1 MKDKQAKIE
10 IEVDKYGYTPDSCM
24 YKAYERDKV
33 ECKDVHLTV
42 QGQSDDLDIYS
53 IINRHTRQTGIDI
66 TKLTPEQYSSL
77 YPSSYADVSEALD
90 YTERYAYLKEMV
102 NDTMEKWHAL
112 PEDIR
117 NYFGNSPENM
127 HEVMNDEVEVQK
139 FQEYLKRQ
147 NEAKS
152 EVKNTEKVD

>member
-1 MKDKQAKIE
+1 MKM
-10 IEVDKYGYTPDSCM
+10 EVDKYGYTSDSCM
-24 YKAYERDKV
+24 YKAYERGVV
-33 ECKDVHLTV
+33 ECNDVHLTV
-42 QGQSDDLDIYS
+42 QGESDALDIYA
-53 IINRHTRQTGIDI
+53 IINRHIKQDGIDI
-66 TKLTPEQYSSL
+66 TKLTPEQYQKL
-77 YPSSYADVSEALD
+77 YPQTYGDVSEVTD

-117 NYFGNSPENM
+117 NYLGNSPENM

-139 FQEYLKRQ
+139 FQAYLKRQ